1 MSKKFKI
8 FMIYRIFSSLIFTRG
23 IFLLFLLQEKNMT
36 FLEVS
41 TYQAIFFIS
50 TTLFEIPTGV
60 IGDKFGKVNSL
71 IIGSVLL
78 TVQTILVLLM
88 PSGNALLLFGCAAL
102 QALAYTF
109 ISGSDGALLFEI
121 LENEDNKERYLSI
134 NARLLSLSSAILGC
148 AILIGGIISNYS
160 WQGVYLLTIFTSVMS
175 CLALFFLRDKNELI
189 KKETSALDDA
199 VAIKRFNFKNI
210 IGSFKVSHLYSF
222 FAFIIG
228 FCILDG
234 LFATYFNLNQI
245 ILEDFKIENAWIG
258 IFFSALYF
266 ISALS
271 YQLATV
277 LHHYF
282 TTKKIMI
289 LTLILMAGLF
299 LMLPLTTNRLLI
311 LLISVLVCFF
321 PEMLYILVDNIIQE
335 NITSDYRATILSI
348 ISLIT
353 SLSSSFFYVIL
364 GFVHQDYGSKLMIN
378 LIGVFVLFSVICFC
392 MMNSQLKIVVKEEIK
407 DEKM

>member
-8 FMIYRIFSSLIFTRG
+8 FMLYKLFSSLIFTRG

-36 FLEVS
+36 FLEVA
-41 TYQAIFFIS
+41 TYQAIFFVS

-71 IIGSVLL
+71 LIGSILL
-78 TVQTILVLLM
+78 TLQPILVLLI
-88 PSGNALLLFGCAAL
+88 PSGNVLLFFGCAAL

-134 NARLLSLSSAILGC
+134 NARLLSLSSIILGG
-148 AILIGGIISNYS
+148 AILIGGIVSNYS
-160 WQGVYLLTIFTSVMS
+160 WHVVYLLTILASLTS
-175 CLALFFLRDKNELI
+175 CIALLFLREKDKGI
-189 KKETSALDDA
+189 KKENSLATSI
-199 VAIKRFNFKNI
+199 VATKKFNFKNI
-210 IGSFKVSHLYSF
+210 IGSFKVEHLF
-222 FAFIIG
+222 FFLTFMIG
-228 FCILDG
+228 YCLLDG

-271 YQLATV
+271 YQLGTV
-277 LHHYF
+277 LHRYF
-282 TTKKIMI
+282 TTKKIVT
-289 LTLILMAGLF
+289 LTLILMVGLF
-299 LMLPLTTNRLLI
+299 LMLPLTTNRLLV

-321 PEMLYILVDNIIQE
+321 PEMLYVLVDNVLQE

-348 ISLIT
+348 ISLLT
-353 SLSSSFFYVIL
+353 SLSSSFFYLFL
-364 GFVHQDYGSKLMIN
+364 GIVHQNYGSKLMID
-378 LIGVFVLFSVICFC
+378 LIGILILFAVVCFGL
-392 MMNSQLKIVVKEEIK
+392 MNSQIKIVMSRKQ
-407 DEKM
+407 

>member
-1 MSKKFKI
+1 MLYKL
-8 FMIYRIFSSLIFTRG
+8 FSSLIFTRG

-36 FLEVS
+36 FLEVA
-41 TYQAIFFIS
+41 TYQAIFFVS

-71 IIGSVLL
+71 LIGSILL
-78 TVQTILVLLM
+78 TLQPILVLLI
-88 PSGNALLLFGCAAL
+88 PSGNVLLFFGCAAL

-134 NARLLSLSSAILGC
+134 NARLLSLSSIILGG
-148 AILIGGIISNYS
+148 AILIGGIVSNYS
-160 WQGVYLLTIFTSVMS
+160 WHVVYLLTILASLTS
-175 CLALFFLRDKNELI
+175 CIALLFLREKDKGI
-189 KKETSALDDA
+189 KKENSLATSI
-199 VAIKRFNFKNI
+199 VATKKFNFKNI
-210 IGSFKVSHLYSF
+210 IGSFKVKHLF
-222 FAFIIG
+222 FFLTFMIG
-228 FCILDG
+228 YCLLDG

-271 YQLATV
+271 YQLGTV
-277 LHHYF
+277 LHRYF
-282 TTKKIMI
+282 TTKKIVI
-289 LTLILMAGLF
+289 LTLILMVGLF
-299 LMLPLTTNRLLI
+299 LMLPLTTNRLLV

-321 PEMLYILVDNIIQE
+321 PEMLYVLVDNVLQE

-348 ISLIT
+348 ISLLT
-353 SLSSSFFYVIL
+353 SLSSSFFYLFL
-364 GFVHQDYGSKLMIN
+364 GIVHQNYGSKLMID
-378 LIGVFVLFSVICFC
+378 LIGILILFAVVCFGL
-392 MMNSQLKIVVKEEIK
+392 MNSQIKIVKTKEG
-407 DEKM
+407 

>member
-8 FMIYRIFSSLIFTRG
+8 FILYKIFSSLIFTRG
-23 IFLLFLLQEKNMT
+23 ILLLFLLQEKNMT

-50 TTLFEIPTGV
+50 TTLFEMPTGV

-71 IIGSVLL
+71 LIGSVLL
-78 TVQTILVLLM
+78 TLQPILVLLM
-88 PSGNALLLFGCAAL
+88 PSGNVLLLFGCAAL

-121 LENEDNKERYLSI
+121 LESEDNKERYLSI
-134 NARLLSLSSAILGC
+134 NARLLSLSSIILGG

-160 WQGVYLLTIFTSVMS
+160 WHGVYLLTIFTNLMS
-175 CLALFFLRDKNELI
+175 CLALLFLRDKSVQ
-189 KKETSALDDA
+189 KETSFSDDIVA
-199 VAIKRFNFKNI
+199 VKKFHFKNI
-210 IGSFKVSHLYSF
+210 INSFQVSHLYFF
-222 FAFIIG
+222 FAFLVG

-258 IFFSALYF
+258 TFFSALYF

-271 YQLATV
+271 YQLGAA

-282 TTKKIMI
+282 TTKKIMVM
-289 LTLILMAGLF
+289 TLIGMAGLF
-299 LMLPLTTNRLLI
+299 LVLPLTTNKLVVLI
-311 LLISVLVCFF
+311 ISISICFF

-335 NITSDYRATILSI
+335 NMTSDYRATILSI

-353 SLSSSFFYVIL
+353 SLSSSFFYVFL
-364 GFVHQDYGSKLMIN
+364 GFFHQNYGSKLMID
-378 LIGVFVLFSVICFC
+378 LIGIFVLLSVVCFC
-392 MMNSQLKIVVKEEIK
+392 VMNSQIRVAIKEETK